1 MSRFRR
7 PILFMVCGVALLA
20 GCAQLKRRERI
31 APHSQVL
38 TAPSDRVW
46 EAAGAA
52 VAELGYTVSSAN
64 RTRRVIVASR
74 DYPEAAFRE
83 YVADAIGRVERRW
96 WRLEVTLILS
106 LTDMSP
112 QDTRVA
118 VEGRLMGRASP
129 ALPGVQRSGLT
140 ITPLESN
147 GRLEQ
152 QLLERVAI
160 DVRRRETPHG
170 SPRPP

>member
-7 PILFMVCGVALLA
+7 SILFMVYGVVVLA
-20 GCAQLKRRERI
+20 GCARLERRERI
-31 APHSQVL
+31 ALHSQVL

-46 EAAGAA
+46 EAAVAA
-52 VAELGYTVSSAN
+52 AAELGYTVSSAN
-64 RTRRVIVASR
+64 HTRRVIIASR

-83 YVADAIGRVERRW
+83 YVADAIGRLERRW
-96 WRLEVTLILS
+96 WRLEATLILS
-106 LTDMSP
+106 VTDVSP
-112 QDTRVA
+112 QHTRVA

-140 ITPLESN
+140 IISLESN

-160 DVRRRETPHG
+160 DVRRREALHG
-170 SPRPP
+170 SPRSP